1 MNSLT
6 AQPWFWPTVTV
17 VVALPLALLVLTEA
31 HQWLLRR
38 GSSYARPILLL
49 RNGVL
54 PALGLFILVDQLN
67 AADVEATWPRIAA
80 TVFGFLL
87 ILFALSGAN
96 AALFGQAR
104 AGSWRERLPS
114 IFIDLGRLIVIV
126 IGLGLLFSW
135 VWGTNIGG
143 LFAAVG
149 VTSIVIGLAVQT
161 AVGPVIAGLFLLFEQ
176 PFRIGDWLDTGSV
189 KGRVLEVNW
198 RSIHID
204 TGNGLQIVPNAALA
218 GSSFRNLSRVAGP
231 AFYCTTT
238 LTFCGDDRPGTVVQ
252 TLRSVADA
260 LPQKLSGMDVGVT
273 ALGAG
278 EYRVSVPVASP
289 ADEGAARNQLLQ
301 RIWYA
306 ARRAGLHLDDADGG
320 LDDHQTDDV
329 AMHSRRIANALG
341 LDRETVDAMLV
352 TSRRLIYSE
361 GETVQA
367 VGSTPDA
374 VGFITEGELTLTVTT
389 DNGQQLT
396 VGQLD
401 VGNYIGSTALTR
413 QPVLTG
419 AVALRDT
426 TLISIPRDAIAAVVQ
441 RNPQLARMLGETIEL
456 RRRAAEE
463 SRIATSDAILED
475 TQPRA

>member
-6 AQPWFWPTVTV
+6 SQPWFWPTVAV
-17 VVALPLALLVLTEA
+17 VVALPLTLLVLTEL
-31 HQWLLRR
+31 HQWLVRR
-38 GSSYARPILLL
+38 RSSYARPVLLL

-54 PALGLFILVDQLN
+54 PALGLLILVDQLN
-67 AADVEATWPRIAA
+67 STEVEATWPRIAA

-126 IGLGLLFSW
+126 IGLGLLLSW

-204 TGNGLQIVPNAALA
+204 TGNGLQIVPNAVLA
-218 GSSFRNLSRVAGP
+218 GASFTNLSRVAGP
-231 AFYCTTT
+231 AFYCTAT
-238 LTFCGDDRPGTVVQ
+238 LTFCGDDRPGTVVR
-252 TLRSVADA
+252 TLKEIADA
-260 LPQKLSGMDVGVT
+260 LPQKVPGMDSRVS
-273 ALGAG
+273 ALGAA
-278 EYRVSVPVASP
+278 EYKVSVPVASP
-289 ADEGAARNQLLQ
+289 AEEGAARNQLLQ
-301 RIWYA
+301 RVWYA
-306 ARRAGLHLDDADGG
+306 ARRAGLHLDEAEGG
-320 LDDHQTDDV
+320 VDEHHPDDIAT
-329 AMHSRRIANALG
+329 HSRRIASALG
-341 LDRETVDAMLV
+341 LDTETVDTMMAA
-352 TSRRLIYSE
+352 SRQLIYCE

-367 VGSTPDA
+367 AGSIPEDI
-374 VGFITEGELTLTVTT
+374 GFIADGELALTVVT
-389 DNGQQLT
+389 DTGQQLT
-396 VGQLD
+396 VGQLE

-426 TLISIPRDAIAAVVQ
+426 TLISIPRDTMAAVVQ
-441 RNPQLARMLGETIEL
+441 RNPQLARVLGETIEV
-456 RRRAAEE
+456 RRKAAEAWRTLPAERTAE
-463 SRIATSDAILED
+463 SSV
-475 TQPRA
+475 

>member
-1 MNSLT
+1 
-6 AQPWFWPTVTV
+6 
-17 VVALPLALLVLTEA
+17 
-31 HQWLLRR
+31 
-38 GSSYARPILLL
+38 
-49 RNGVL
+49 
-54 PALGLFILVDQLN
+54 
-67 AADVEATWPRIAA
+67 
-80 TVFGFLL
+80 
-87 ILFALSGAN
+87 
-96 AALFGQAR
+96 
-104 AGSWRERLPS
+104 
-114 IFIDLGRLIVIV
+114 
-126 IGLGLLFSW
+126 
-135 VWGTNIGG
+135 
-143 LFAAVG
+143 
-149 VTSIVIGLAVQT
+149 
-161 AVGPVIAGLFLLFEQ
+161 
-176 PFRIGDWLDTGSV
+176 
-189 KGRVLEVNW
+189 
-198 RSIHID
+198 
-204 TGNGLQIVPNAALA
+204 
-218 GSSFRNLSRVAGP
+218 
-231 AFYCTTT
+231 
-238 LTFCGDDRPGTVVQ
+238 
-252 TLRSVADA
+252 
-260 LPQKLSGMDVGVT
+260 
-273 ALGAG
+273 
-278 EYRVSVPVASP
+278 VSVPVASP

-320 LDDHQTDDV
+320 LGDHQTDDV

-426 TLISIPRDAIAAVVQ
+426 TLISIPRDAMAAVVQ

-463 SRIATSDAILED
+463 SRIATSDAFLED
-475 TQPRA
+475 TQQRA

>member
-1 MNSLT
+1 MNALT
-6 AQPWFWPTVTV
+6 AQPWFWPTAAV
-17 VVALPLALLVLTEA
+17 VVALPVALLILTEI

-38 GSSYARPILLL
+38 KSSYARPILLL

-54 PALGLFILVDQLN
+54 PALGLFILIDQLN
-67 AADVEATWPRIAA
+67 DAGVEATWPRIAA

-104 AGSWRERLPS
+104 PGTWRERLPT
-114 IFIDLGRLIVIV
+114 IFIDLGRLVVIV

-176 PFRIGDWLDTGSV
+176 PFRKGDWLDTGSV

-198 RSIHID
+198 RSVHID
-204 TGNGLQIVPNAALA
+204 TGNGIKIVPNAVLA
-218 GSSFRNLSRVAGP
+218 GAAFTNLSRVAGP
-231 AFYCTTT
+231 AFSCAST
-238 LTFCGDDRPGTVVQ
+238 LAFSVDDRPGVVVQ
-252 TLRSVADA
+252 TVKAVADA
-260 LPQKLSGMDVGVT
+260 LPQRLPGSEARVT

-278 EYRVSVPVASP
+278 EYKVSVPVASP

-301 RIWYA
+301 RVWYA
-306 ARRAGLHLDDADGG
+306 ARRAGLHLDDAECGDE
-320 LDDHQTDDV
+320 DHTVDT
-329 AMHSRRIANALG
+329 AAHARRIATAFG
-341 LDRETVDAMLV
+341 LDAKTVDSMLSH
-352 TSRRLIYSE
+352 SRTLIYSE
-361 GETVQA
+361 GETVQS
-367 VGSTPDA
+367 VGSVPDSIA
-374 VGFITEGELTLTVTT
+374 FVADGELALTATT
-389 DNGQQLT
+389 DTGEWLT
-396 VGQLD
+396 LGHLD
-401 VGNYIGSTALTR
+401 AGNYIGSTALTR

-426 TLISIPRDAIAAVVQ
+426 TLISIPRDVMAAVVQ
-441 RNPQLARMLGETIEL
+441 RNPQLARILGETIDV
-456 RRRAAEE
+456 RRRAAEQGRTAE
-463 SRIATSDAILED
+463 TDKVVDA
-475 TQPRA
+475 

>member
-6 AQPWFWPTVTV
+6 SQTWFWPTVAV
-17 VVALPLALLVLTEA
+17 VVALPLALLVLTEI

-38 GSSYARPILLL
+38 DSSYARPILLL
-49 RNGVL
+49 RNAVL
-54 PALGLFILVDQLN
+54 PALGLLILVDQLN
-67 AADVEATWPRIAA
+67 TTDVEATWPRIAA

-126 IGLGLLFSW
+126 IGLGLLLSW

-204 TGNGLQIVPNAALA
+204 TGNGIQIVPNAVLA
-218 GSSFRNLSRVAGP
+218 GSSFKNLSRVAGP
-231 AFYCTTT
+231 AFYCAST
-238 LTFCGDDRPGTVVQ
+238 LTFRGDDRPGTVVQ

-260 LPQKLSGMDVGVT
+260 LPQKISGMDVRVT
-273 ALGAG
+273 ALGAA

-289 ADEGAARNQLLQ
+289 ADEGAARNQLMH
-301 RIWYA
+301 RVWYA
-306 ARRAGLHLDDADGG
+306 SRRAGLHLDDADGG
-320 LDDHQTDDV
+320 LDDSENDDL
-329 AMHSRRIANALG
+329 ATYSRRIASALG
-341 LDRETVDAMLV
+341 LDRETVDGMLA

-367 VGSTPDA
+367 AGSTPDA
-374 VGFITEGELTLTVTT
+374 VGFITDGELALTVTT
-389 DNGQQLT
+389 EDGEQLT
-396 VGQLD
+396 VGRIAD
-401 VGNYIGSTALTR
+401 GDYIGSTALTR

-426 TLISIPRDAIAAVVQ
+426 TLISIPRDTMAAVVQ

-456 RRRAAEE
+456 RRRAAEGW
-463 SRIATSDAILED
+463 RIASNEGILD
-475 TQPRA
+475 SST

>member
-161 AVGPVIAGLFLLFEQ
+161 AVGPVIAGLFLVQEPQ
-176 PFRIGDWLDTGSV
+176 PR
-189 KGRVLEVNW
+189 R
-198 RSIHID
+198 
-204 TGNGLQIVPNAALA
+204 
-218 GSSFRNLSRVAGP
+218 
-231 AFYCTTT
+231 
-238 LTFCGDDRPGTVVQ
+238 RPGLLLHHHVDL
-252 TLRSVADA
+252 LR
-260 LPQKLSGMDVGVT
+260 
-273 ALGAG
+273 
-278 EYRVSVPVASP
+278 
-289 ADEGAARNQLLQ
+289 
-301 RIWYA
+301 
-306 ARRAGLHLDDADGG
+306 
-320 LDDHQTDDV
+320 
-329 AMHSRRIANALG
+329 
-341 LDRETVDAMLV
+341 
-352 TSRRLIYSE
+352 
-361 GETVQA
+361 
-367 VGSTPDA
+367 
-374 VGFITEGELTLTVTT
+374 
-389 DNGQQLT
+389 
-396 VGQLD
+396 
-401 VGNYIGSTALTR
+401 
-413 QPVLTG
+413 
-419 AVALRDT
+419 
-426 TLISIPRDAIAAVVQ
+426 
-441 RNPQLARMLGETIEL
+441 
-456 RRRAAEE
+456 
-463 SRIATSDAILED
+463 
-475 TQPRA
+475 

>member
-6 AQPWFWPTVTV
+6 AQPWFWPTVAV

-38 GSSYARPILLL
+38 ASSYARPILLL

-54 PALGLFILVDQLN
+54 PALGLLILVDQLN
-67 AADVEATWPRIAA
+67 TADVEATWPRITA

-104 AGSWRERLPS
+104 AGSWRGRLPS

-204 TGNGLQIVPNAALA
+204 TGNGLQIVPNAVLA

-231 AFYCTTT
+231 ASYCTTT

-252 TLRSVADA
+252 TLSSVADA
-260 LPQKLSGMDVGVT
+260 LPQKLAGMDVRVT
-273 ALGAG
+273 ALGAA

-289 ADEGAARNQLLQ
+289 ADEGAARNLLLQ

-306 ARRAGLHLDDADGG
+306 ARRAGLHLDDSDGG
-320 LDDHQTDDV
+320 LDNHQTDDV
-329 AMHSRRIANALG
+329 ATHSRRIANALG
-341 LDRETVDAMLV
+341 LDSETVDAMLV

-367 VGSTPDA
+367 VGFTPDA
-374 VGFITEGELTLTVTT
+374 VGFITEGELAITVMT
-389 DNGQQLT
+389 DNGEQLT

-426 TLISIPRDAIAAVVQ
+426 TLISIPRDAMAAVVQ
-441 RNPQLARMLGETIEL
+441 RNPQLARILGETIEL

-463 SRIATSDAILED
+463 SRIATSEAILD
-475 TQPRA
+475 WST

>member
-149 VTSIVIGLAVQT
+149 
-161 AVGPVIAGLFLLFEQ
+161 
-176 PFRIGDWLDTGSV
+176 GDLD
-189 KGRVLEVNW
+189 RH
-198 RSIHID
+198 RSC
-204 TGNGLQIVPNAALA
+204 
-218 GSSFRNLSRVAGP
+218 R
-231 AFYCTTT
+231 
-238 LTFCGDDRPGTVVQ
+238 
-252 TLRSVADA
+252 
-260 LPQKLSGMDVGVT
+260 
-273 ALGAG
+273 
-278 EYRVSVPVASP
+278 
-289 ADEGAARNQLLQ
+289 
-301 RIWYA
+301 
-306 ARRAGLHLDDADGG
+306 ADGG
-320 LDDHQTDDV
+320 RTCH
-329 AMHSRRIANALG
+329 RRP
-341 LDRETVDAMLV
+341 VP
-352 TSRRLIYSE
+352 
-361 GETVQA
+361 A
-367 VGSTPDA
+367 VRA
-374 VGFITEGELTLTVTT
+374 TLPH
-389 DNGQQLT
+389 
-396 VGQLD
+396 
-401 VGNYIGSTALTR
+401 R
-413 QPVLTG
+413 
-419 AVALRDT
+419 
-426 TLISIPRDAIAAVVQ
+426 
-441 RNPQLARMLGETIEL
+441 
-456 RRRAAEE
+456 
-463 SRIATSDAILED
+463 
-475 TQPRA
+475 